1 MLGTSNV
8 LHKGNK
14 IEAKGK
20 IPLIA
25 EGAIALPPLDRCEQA
40 AMSVNHAL
48 RNLVSLAARHRVGL
62 CFRDDEIGQPINGA

>member
-14 IEAKGK
+14 IEGEGK
-20 IPLIA
+20 ISPIA
-25 EGAIALPPLDRCEQA
+25 GGANALPPLDRCGQA
-40 AMSVNHAL
+40 AMYVNHAL
-48 RNLVSLAARHRVGL
+48 RNLVSLAAHHCVGL

>member
-1 MLGTSNV
+1 MAGHTSNV

-25 EGAIALPPLDRCEQA
+25 EVAIALPPLDRCGQA
-40 AMSVNHAL
+40 AM
-48 RNLVSLAARHRVGL
+48 
-62 CFRDDEIGQPINGA
+62 